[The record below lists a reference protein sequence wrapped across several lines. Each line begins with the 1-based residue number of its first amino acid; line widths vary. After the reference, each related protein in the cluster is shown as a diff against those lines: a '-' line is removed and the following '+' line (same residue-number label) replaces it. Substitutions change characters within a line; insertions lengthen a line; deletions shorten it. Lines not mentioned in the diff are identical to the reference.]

1 MQTKAGRKPR
11 GHFNYM
17 HEFILAQEL
26 RSARLNKRDTEMVAA
41 FLSRVFRRRTV
52 NFDVDNFMSMCLGLT
67 EGKNAANVYDSFITG
82 CLCEDGKRCNIRNT
96 EVPESGED

>member
-1 MQTKAGRKPR
+1 MQTKTGRRPR

-17 HEFILAQEL
+17 HEFTLAQEL
-26 RSARLNKRDTEMVAA
+26 RNARLNKRDTEMVAA

-82 CLCEDGKRCNIRNT
+82 CLCEDGKRCNIRIT
-96 EVPESGED
+96 EVPESSED